1 MVDNEL
7 NSDEY
12 NSKRSRDRPLAC
24 VLASRML
31 ASYVPLT
38 ERWPDACHRS
48 RRYSARHAAGSMQ
61 HRERVSLKCSK
72 HIQAGSISGSRQNN
86 SVYAR
91 VWDRVAFHRLSFSRT
106 DFAQLS
112 LHTYLFE
119 ILASVPTPGQIRCA
133 FGFSYR
139 FPY

>member
-38 ERWPDACHRS
+38 ERWGVDQIVLDTIGIS
-48 RRYSARHAAGSMQ
+48 R
-61 HRERVSLKCSK
+61 LL
-72 HIQAGSISGSRQNN
+72 SGS
-86 SVYAR
+86 STTE
-91 VWDRVAFHRLSFSRT
+91 S
-106 DFAQLS
+106 
-112 LHTYLFE
+112 
-119 ILASVPTPGQIRCA
+119 
-133 FGFSYR
+133 
-139 FPY
+139 